1 VADVRVRVARAEDI
15 PGLVASSAALFAE
28 DAGTRDPT
36 MNVDWPHQHGHLRF
50 TETIGDPDRLILVV
64 DAGGEVV
71 GHLTGVLNEGTA
83 YRPVTI
89 ATLASL
95 YVRPAHR
102 SGGVG
107 ADLVRAFRDWA
118 RDRGADRVAVTAYAA
133 NTSALRFYQ
142 REGFIPHTVT
152 LETTP

>member
-1 VADVRVRVARAEDI
+1 MTDVRVRVARVEDI

-36 MNVDWPHQHGHLRF
+36 MNVEWPHQHGHLRF
-50 TETIGDPDRLILVV
+50 TETIGDPDRLILVA
-64 DAGGEVV
+64 DAAGEVV
-71 GHLTGVLNEGTA
+71 GHLTGALSEGTA
-83 YRPVTI
+83 YRPVTV

-95 YVRPAHR
+95 YVRPTHR

-133 NTSALRFYQ
+133 NAAALRFYQ
-142 REGFIPHTVT
+142 REGFVPHTVT
-152 LETTP
+152 LETAP

>member
-1 VADVRVRVARAEDI
+1 MAEVRIRTAGADDL

-50 TETIGDPDRLILVV
+50 TETLSDPERLILVA
-64 DAGGEVV
+64 DAAGEVV
-71 GHLTGVLNEGTA
+71 GHLTGVLSGGTA
-83 YRPVTI
+83 YRPVTV

-95 YVRPAHR
+95 YVRPAYR

-107 ADLVRAFRDWA
+107 ADLVRRFRAWA
-118 RDRGADRVAVTAYAA
+118 RDLGADRVAVAAYAT
-133 NTSALRFYQ
+133 NSGALRFYQ
-142 REGFIPHTVT
+142 REGFVPHTVT